1 MLNATNWFTLRD
13 LDSESSSNVGLSYL
27 SFNISLSVE
36 FWRTWSFLMSALV
49 MLIDFSSGLPGI
61 PHTDP
66 QTDIPYNSLLVQM
79 PLTIILNRLSGI

>member
-13 LDSESSSNVGLSYL
+13 LDSESSSTVGLSYL

-61 PHTDP
+61 PHTVM
-66 QTDIPYNSLLVQM
+66 LLKSSSQNKAAFVNQFCGL
-79 PLTIILNRLSGI
+79 LTG